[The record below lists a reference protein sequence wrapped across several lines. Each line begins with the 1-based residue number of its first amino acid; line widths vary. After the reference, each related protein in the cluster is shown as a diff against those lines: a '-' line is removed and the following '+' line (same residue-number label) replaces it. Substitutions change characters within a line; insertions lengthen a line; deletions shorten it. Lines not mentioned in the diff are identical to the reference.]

1 MVSRNSMRVLA
12 GNGRGLFLHGEEPKN
27 SGFASLKVSALDEFL
42 RALPKVVREFSRL
55 SRFH

>member
-1 MVSRNSMRVLA
+1 MRIWAANS
-12 GNGRGLFLHGEEPKN
+12 RGLFLHGEEPKN
-27 SGFASLKVSALDEFL
+27 SGFASLRVSSLEEFL